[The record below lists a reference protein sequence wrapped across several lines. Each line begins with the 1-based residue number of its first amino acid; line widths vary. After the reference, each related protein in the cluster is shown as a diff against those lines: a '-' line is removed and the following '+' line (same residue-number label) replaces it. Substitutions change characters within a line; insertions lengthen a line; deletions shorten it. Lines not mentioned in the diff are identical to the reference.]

1 MICLSPKILTFHVLI
16 LDLDN
21 NTAINMLYIYVYN
34 LRACRTNPAV
44 LTLIS
49 LSVHEQPSHSD
60 ISVMPPGSY
69 CDLFENH
76 MPLFA
81 INVYL
86 KLLTMNSTRDN
97 PLHSLLV
104 GKHPLTCS
112 DPDSAPTIVMNLAMF
127 KQTPSKIPI

>member
-1 MICLSPKILTFHVLI
+1 MIS
-16 LDLDN
+16 
-21 NTAINMLYIYVYN
+21 
-34 LRACRTNPAV
+34 
-44 LTLIS
+44 S
-49 LSVHEQPSHSD
+49 
-60 ISVMPPGSY
+60 GSY

-97 PLHSLLV
+97 PSHSLLV

-127 KQTPSKIPI
+127 KQTLLDNPIQVLVPAIGRLSRRADFVETLQ